1 MAPRVVRPAKKYTPP
16 KKGVVATPDPNKV
29 WKVDGIDVTPEEGQR
44 YGVNPQKAPDY
55 VAVQNI
61 RKFREAKKLA
71 DEFYADVPQ
80 TTPTFT
86 PPSSGG
92 GGGASTSMANDSRYN
107 RVLAD
112 YARSSLGN
120 IGTNLSAQET
130 ALGTLGTNAKQ
141 RYDDYLAK
149 LRGANT
155 TAQGNINAATQAL
168 LAGIPQQAQAAPVLF
183 QQPAAMENNVYSNYL
198 RSLGMSAPEVA
209 NTQQFNS
216 AQAQAANTLAQN
228 SATASQAAQQQY
240 LDNLRLT
247 ANMAGT
253 AATQRLASQVPAYE
267 LSAATTFGGTQGRID
282 EAREKARTSAATSR
296 QSTLDALLPI
306 LLQYPTAAKDVLPIL
321 GLTDPTAKVGKPKP
335 KPKPK
340 PKKDKK

>member
-1 MAPRVVRPAKKYTPP
+1 MPKSTPP
-16 KKGVVATPDPNKV
+16 TNTQPKV

-44 YGVNPQKAPDY
+44 YGVNPNKAPDY

-71 DEFYADVPQ
+71 DAFYADVPQ

-86 PPSSGG
+86 PPSTGG
-92 GGGASTSMANDSRYN
+92 GGGGSTSTANDSKYN

-130 ALGTLGTNAKQ
+130 ALGGLRTNARQ

-149 LRGANT
+149 LRGATT
-155 TAQGNINAATQAL
+155 TAQGNISAATQAL
-168 LAGIPQQAQAAPVLF
+168 IAGIPQQAQAAPVLF

-198 RSLGMSAPEVA
+198 RSIGMSAPEVA

-247 ANMAGT
+247 AQMAGT
-253 AATQRLASQVPAYE
+253 AANQRLASQVPAYE
-267 LSAATTFGGTQGRID
+267 LNAATTFGGTQNKID
-282 EAREKARTSAATSR
+282 EALEKARTGAATSR

-306 LLQYPTAAKDVLPIL
+306 LLQYPSAAKDVLPIL
-321 GLTDPTAKVGKPKP
+321 GLANPTAPLGKA

-340 PKKDKK
+340 PKKGKK